1 MHDMTM
7 AADNDQCVFFWW
19 TASTVRHLGIGGK
32 TSNKT
37 IEPGGGLPPYD
48 PEQRFAAYQAHMR
61 TYNRLKPFFVRGQF
75 HGIAEHIHLHTL
87 PGVAG
92 GVINVFNLTSVE
104 QMFEFDVP
112 MRLLGT
118 TQALPVKGAGA
129 EWREDA
135 VRLNLSLPG
144 MCPALIEIGV
154 P

>member
-1 MHDMTM
+1 MTM

-37 IEPGGGLPPYD
+37 IEPAGGLLPFD
-48 PEQRFAAYQAHMR
+48 PEKRFATYQAQMR

-87 PGVAG
+87 PGAPG
-92 GVINVFNLTSVE
+92 GVINVFNLTDVE
-104 QMFEFDVP
+104 QTFEFDVP

-118 TQALPVKGAGA
+118 TKALPVKGADA
-129 EWREDA
+129 EWRAD
-135 VRLNLSLPG
+135 VVRLRLNL
-144 MCPALIEIGV
+144 PAMSPSLIEIGT
-154 P
+154 

>member
-1 MHDMTM
+1 M
-7 AADNDQCVFFWW
+7 AADNDACVFFWW

-87 PGVAG
+87 RDVPG
-92 GVINVFNLTSVE
+92 GVVNVFNLTDDGR
-104 QMFEFDVP
+104 QIDFEVP
-112 MRLLGT
+112 LNLLRT
-118 TQALPVKGAGA
+118 TQALPVRGAQA
-129 EWREDA
+129 EWSSKA
-135 VRLNLSLPG
+135 VRLRLTLHG
-144 MCPALIEIGV
+144 MSPALIEIGSR
-154 P
+154 